1 MDIDLPWEFDPLRE
15 HPDRREFLMKKYIEE
30 LDRHGFNYSIVNGIG
45 EKRLQN
51 AINYI
56 NQLIK

>member
-1 MDIDLPWEFDPLRE
+1 
-15 HPDRREFLMKKYIEE
+15 MKKYIEE

-45 EKRLQN
+45 ETRLQN